1 MGGITRGYVIRRVLM
16 WLLTVWLGATLIFTI
31 PRLAPGDP
39 VAAMV
44 TRMQG
49 QGAVIENSAELIQAW
64 RERFGL
70 DGPWYVQYLK
80 FLRSCITFD
89 FGYSLTTFPI
99 TVWSMIERTLPWTL
113 ALLSVAI
120 LVTFLLGNLIGALLG
135 WRKTPSWLRG
145 ILPITLIFSSIPAF
159 IFGLLL
165 LFIFAFTLGWFPNQG
180 GYDSRSM
187 EPGFTLKFIASAAW
201 HAVLPIMAIVLTSMG
216 GWSLGMRG
224 MMITTDGE
232 DYMVLAQAKGLRS
245 SRLFMRYAVRN
256 ALLPQLTAL
265 ALTLGLIVGGNILVE
280 TYFAYPGM
288 GYMLYYAITN
298 GDYTLMQGIV
308 YILILMTATAVLI
321 IDLLY
326 PLIDPRITLQKK

>member
-1 MGGITRGYVIRRVLM
+1 MGGITRGYVVRRVLM

-31 PRLAPGDP
+31 PRLSPGDP
-39 VAAMV
+39 IAAMIG
-44 TRMQG
+44 RMQG
-49 QGAVIENSAELIQAW
+49 QGAVVENSAQLIEAW
-64 RERFGL
+64 RARFGL
-70 DGPWYVQYLK
+70 DGPWYVQDPNFLK
-80 FLRSCITFD
+80 SCITFD
-89 FGYSLTTFPI
+89 FGYSLTAFPT
-99 TVWSMIERTLPWTL
+99 TVWEMISRALPWTL
-113 ALLSVAI
+113 ALLSIAI
-120 LVTFLLGNLIGALLG
+120 AVTFFLGNLIGALLG
-135 WRKTPSWLRG
+135 WRKTPGWLRN
-145 ILPITLIFSSIPAF
+145 ILPITLTFSSIPAF

-165 LFIFAFTLGWFPNQG
+165 LFVFAFGLGWFPNQG

-187 EPGFTLKFIASAAW
+187 EMGFTPQFIASAAW

-232 DYMVLAQAKGLRS
+232 DYMILAQAKGLRP
-245 SRLFMRYAVRN
+245 SRLFSRYAVRN

-288 GYMLYYAITN
+288 GYLLYYAITN

-321 IDLLY
+321 IDLMY